1 MTSVKLTFNVRIVP
15 QSVRSI
21 LDPQNLGQRAKG
33 MTRFS
38 DTNDY
43 CDSQKRGWK
52 KGEDFLSVNHGRDTI
67 FAVATPRTTAASS
80 ADVGSP
86 HQIALKSIVHATSA
100 SLSPSATET
109 IDLRGIESATVEEL
123 RERLEAAEV
132 SRLSL
137 IASLEDMEAEILKRT
152 SDVRAA
158 NQALQDERTLL
169 ESKNIALRE
178 VLEQIE
184 QHKQQA
190 GKQLQTNINRVVRP
204 MLHILSDRLSAEDK
218 HLIRLVDST
227 LKDLMDPFV
236 GKVDDCSTDLTR
248 REMEVCTMI
257 RNGFTSKQ
265 IASVLKT
272 SVFTVHNQRRSI
284 RRKLRIDDG
293 HTNLESYLKNL

>member
-1 MTSVKLTFNVRIVP
+1 MN
-15 QSVRSI
+15 Q
-21 LDPQNLGQRAKG
+21 GQ
-33 MTRFS
+33 
-38 DTNDY
+38 
-43 CDSQKRGWK
+43 
-52 KGEDFLSVNHGRDTI
+52 DTI
-67 FAVATPRTTAASS
+67 LAVATPRTTAAPA
-80 ADVGSP
+80 ADVVSQ
-86 HQIALKSIVHATSA
+86 HLQILKSAEGTASTSS
-100 SLSPSATET
+100 SLSFTEEA
-109 IDLRGIESATVEEL
+109 DLQVTTPATVEEL

-137 IASLEDMEAEILKRT
+137 IASLEDMEVEILKRT
-152 SDVRAA
+152 SDLRAA

-169 ESKNIALRE
+169 ENKNIALRE

-204 MLHILSDRLSAEDK
+204 MLQILSDRLSPEDK

-284 RRKLRIDDG
+284 RRKLHIDNG

>member
-1 MTSVKLTFNVRIVP
+1 
-15 QSVRSI
+15 
-21 LDPQNLGQRAKG
+21 

-43 CDSQKRGWK
+43 CDSQKRGLK
-52 KGEDFLSVNHGRDTI
+52 RGEDSLSVNQGQNAI
-67 FAVATPRTTAASS
+67 LAVSATRTTTTPS
-80 ADVGSP
+80 AEVGSP
-86 HQIALKSIVHATSA
+86 HHQILNGPANAARISS
-100 SLSPSATET
+100 SSFATET
-109 IDLRGIESATVEEL
+109 VGLPGMVSATVEEL

-137 IASLEDMEAEILKRT
+137 IASLEDMETEILKRT
-152 SDVRAA
+152 SDLRAA
-158 NQALQDERTLL
+158 TQALQDERTLL
-169 ESKNIALRE
+169 EGKNIALRE

-190 GKQLQTNINRVVRP
+190 GKQLQANINRVVRP
-204 MLHILSDRLSAEDK
+204 MLQILSDRLSAEDK

-236 GKVDDCSTDLTR
+236 GKVGDRSTDLTR

-265 IASVLKT
+265 ISSVLKT
-272 SVFTVHNQRRSI
+272 SICTVHNQRRSI

>member
-1 MTSVKLTFNVRIVP
+1 M
-15 QSVRSI
+15 
-21 LDPQNLGQRAKG
+21 
-33 MTRFS
+33 
-38 DTNDY
+38 
-43 CDSQKRGWK
+43 
-52 KGEDFLSVNHGRDTI
+52 SVNHGRDSI
-67 FAVATPRTTAASS
+67 FAVATPRTTAAPS

-109 IDLRGIESATVEEL
+109 VDLRGIESATAEEL
-123 RERLEAAEV
+123 RERLEAVEV

-137 IASLEDMEAEILKRT
+137 IASLEDMEAEIFKRT
-152 SDVRAA
+152 SDLRAA

-284 RRKLRIDDG
+284 RRKLHIDNG